1 MNTTKKILTAA
12 FTTLAL
18 ATGGL
23 AYADYSPAKH
33 AALQNAPV
41 SAAQAVKTAADKI
54 GGRAIKVDFEHT
66 LNRSYY
72 DVDVVRGNDT
82 HEVRVDA
89 KSGQVVRSKMDHDDD
104 DAMLPE
110 VKVSLQQAITAA
122 VQKTGGKAKDAELK
136 AKYGNAHYRVDT
148 LANGQEHQTVIDAN
162 SGAVLSSHIDLD
174 D

>member
-1 MNTTKKILTAA
+1 MNTTQKILTAA

-23 AYADYSPAKH
+23 AYAESSPAKR

-54 GGRAIKVDFEHT
+54 GGRAIKVDFEHK

-89 KSGQVVRSKMDHDDD
+89 KSGQIVRSEIDRDDD

-110 VKVSLQQAITAA
+110 VKVSLQQAIAAA
-122 VQKTGGKAKDAELK
+122 VQKTGGKVKDAELK
-136 AKYGNAHYRVDT
+136 AKHGTARYKVET

>member
-1 MNTTKKILTAA
+1 MNTTQKILTTAL
-12 FTTLAL
+12 TTLTL

-41 SAAQAVKTAADKI
+41 SAAQAAKTAADKI
-54 GGRAIKVDFEHT
+54 GGRAVKVDFEHT